1 MIYLVLP
8 YPVKRIGQTFSILKM
23 IFMIKN
29 FLVLTVL
36 VFIFSTVAF
45 SATPAFP
52 TAEGYGMYATGGRGG
67 RVVEVTSLLDDA
79 NGNTQGSLRWA
90 LKQYSS
96 EPLTIVFRVSGIINL
111 VAELR
116 SSRTAGTTWAGQ
128 TAPGDGICIRG
139 AKVNLGGSRNLI
151 IRHIRFR
158 IGLKNDITFTEG
170 GSIGIENAENFI
182 IDHCTFGWSCEENMT
197 IYDNKMTTIQWC
209 LVHEGLYA
217 AGHPKGNRGYGCQW
231 GGQTCTFHHNLL
243 AHNYSRSPRVNGAR
257 SNDLNVKYDFVNN
270 VNYNWGK
277 ENAPYGADFD
287 ASGRSHVAN
296 WVNNYYKPGPARPGT
311 SSSYFIQASFNAEQN
326 VNQIAKFYMS
336 GNVMEGSANTAKNS
350 DNTIGLDA
358 SAYVAKGVAKS
369 ALISTTPFE
378 VLYPVKTQ
386 TAIEAYSSVLAGVGA
401 FPRDTVDRRII
412 NEVRTGT
419 ASGSGTIG
427 TNKGII
433 DKPSAV
439 GGYPE
444 YNTYNTITDNDHDG
458 MDDAWE
464 TVKGLNP
471 NNADDRNTLSTSGY
485 TALEVYL
492 NSLVGENIEFGP
504 NELKGVSNSGIGI
517 YPNPVV
523 NTLNIISPENIK
535 SYSILDISG
544 KCVRN
549 TFGDNIRQVDVSSL
563 NKGSYFLV
571 LNTIENKTANIR
583 FIK

>member
-1 MIYLVLP
+1 
-8 YPVKRIGQTFSILKM
+8 
-23 IFMIKN
+23 MIKN

-79 NGNTQGSLRWA
+79 SGSTQGSLRWA

-111 VAELR
+111 VADLR

-139 AKVNLGGSRNLI
+139 AKVNLGGSTNLI
-151 IRHIRFR
+151 IRHLRFR
-158 IGLKNDITFTEG
+158 IGLKGDTAFAAG
-170 GSIGIENAENFI
+170 GSIGIENANNFI
-182 IDHCTFGWSCEENMT
+182 IDHCTFGWSGEENMT
-197 IYDNKMTTIQWC
+197 IYDNNNTTIQWC
-209 LVHEGLYA
+209 ILHEGLYA
-217 AGHPKGNRGYGCQW
+217 SGHAKGARSYGSQW
-231 GGQTCTFHHNLL
+231 GGQTATYHHNLL
-243 AHNYSRSPRVNGAR
+243 AHNVSRTPRFNGAR
-257 SNDLNVKYDFVNN
+257 SNDRNVLMEYVNN

-277 ENAPYGADFD
+277 QNSAYGGDIENLTHRVNFI
-287 ASGRSHVAN
+287 
-296 WVNNYYKPGPARPGT
+296 NNYYKPGPARPGT
-311 SSSYFIQASFNAEQN
+311 SQSYFVQSSYNSVQGSTK
-326 VNQIAKFYMS
+326 IAYWYMN
-336 GNVMEGSANTAKNS
+336 GNIMEGSANSEITA
-350 DNTIGLDA
+350 DNALGVDA
-358 SAYVAKGVAKS
+358 GAYP
-369 ALISTTPFE
+369 STVRSSLVVSTPFE
-378 VLYPVKTQ
+378 VPYPVKAE
-386 TAIEAYSSVLAGVGA
+386 TAIEAYNSVIKGAGA

-412 NEVRTGT
+412 NEVKNGT
-419 ASGSGTIG
+419 ASGKG
-427 TNKGII
+427 TNQTYLNSDGKTYSNNPYYNQQKGII

-517 YPNPVV
+517 YPNPVI

-544 KCVRN
+544 KCIRN

>member
-1 MIYLVLP
+1 MIKKYLV
-8 YPVKRIGQTFSILKM
+8 SA
-23 IFMIKN
+23 
-29 FLVLTVL
+29 VL

-67 RVVEVTSLLDDA
+67 RVVEVTNLLDDA
-79 NGNTQGSLRWA
+79 NGVTEGSLRWA

-96 EPLTIVFRVSGIINL
+96 EPLTVVFRVSGIINL
-111 VAELR
+111 VTDLR

-139 AKVNLGGSRNLI
+139 AKVNLGGSKNMI

-158 IGLKNDITFTEG
+158 IGLKNDITYTEG
-170 GSIGIENAENFI
+170 GSIGIENAENWI

-209 LVHEGLYA
+209 LVHEGLYS
-217 AGHPKGNRGYGCQW
+217 AGHPKGDRGYGCQW

-243 AHNYSRSPRVNGAR
+243 AHNYNRSPRVNGAR
-257 SNDLNVKYDFVNN
+257 SNDLNVKYDYVNN

-277 ENAPYGADFD
+277 PNSSYGADFD

-296 WVNNYYKPGPARPGT
+296 WVNNYYKPGPALPGT
-311 SSSYFIQASFNAEQN
+311 SSSYFIQASFNADQN

-336 GNVMEGSANTAKNS
+336 GNFMEGSANIAKNS
-350 DNTIGLDA
+350 DNSLGLDA
-358 SAYVAKGVAKS
+358 SYYTAKGVAKS

-386 TAIEAYSSVLAGVGA
+386 TAAEAYLSVLAGAGA

-419 ASGSGTIG
+419 ASGSGKIG

-444 YNTYNTITDNDHDG
+444 YKTYNAITDNDHDG

-464 TVKGLNP
+464 TAKGLDP
-471 NNADDRNTLSTSGY
+471 NNANDRNTLSSSGY

-492 NSLVGENIEFGP
+492 NSLVGENIDFGP
-504 NELKGVSNSGIGI
+504 NDIIEVSNTGIGI

-523 NTLNIISPENIK
+523 NTINIISPESIR
-535 SYSILDISG
+535 SYSIFDISG
-544 KCVRN
+544 KFLSKN
-549 TFGDNIRQVDVSSL
+549 FGDNIRQVNVTSL
-563 NKGSYFLV
+563 VKGSYFLV
-571 LNTIENKTANIR
+571 LNTAENKTANIR